1 MRRLLFSLAVVG
13 LLSGCATGQVVRND
27 IRQGMTKQ
35 QVVAALGNP
44 DGVQTSGNYEALE
57 YANRLISGWS
67 WDRTDYYV
75 ILNNNVV
82 TSYGPGQVRQERPGV
97 LVLVPVH

>member
-1 MRRLLFSLAVVG
+1 MRKLLFILVIAG
-13 LLSGCATGQVVRND
+13 FLSGCATGQVVRND
-27 IRQGMTKQ
+27 IRQSMTKQ

-44 DGVQTSGNYEALE
+44 DGVQTSGSYEALE

-67 WDRTDYYV
+67 WDRADYYV
-75 ILNNNVV
+75 ILNNGVV

-97 LVLVPVH
+97 LVLVPIH

>member
-1 MRRLLFSLAVVG
+1 MYKLFFAFIATV
-13 LLSGCATGQVVRND
+13 LLSACATGQVVHND
-27 IRQGMTKQ
+27 INQGMTRQ
-35 QVVAALGNP
+35 QVVEVLGRP
-44 DGVQTSGNYEALE
+44 DGVQTAGQYEAFE

-67 WDRTDYYV
+67 WDRADYYV
-75 ILNNNVV
+75 VLQNGVV